1 MRKII
6 LIVLLLF
13 MLFSFSACDRNYN
26 YYVQVVSTDEVFLY
40 YIDEEDAKNE
50 LVDEK
55 SLFNSY
61 FGTEYKDI
69 NFDDL
74 QNNNTRWY
82 VGCFTFKFETS
93 NDIID
98 LKMELID
105 ADKYLLD
112 FIRVGV
118 IFQDEIYIYKFY
130 DKKEQMYD
138 KENDPLSILHF
149 ENSSL
154 ITDSLNFD
162 VIKDEFNELSI
173 IYWIEEGEGV
183 TPNGDLD
190 KNYSKQRYKMGDMNL
205 KISISRDSKK

>member
-50 LVDEK
+50 LLDEK

>member
-50 LVDEK
+50 LLDEK

-118 IFQDEIYIYKFY
+118 IFKDEIYIYKFY

>member
-1 MRKII
+1 MRKFI